1 MKMFE
6 WFKSPS
12 DKDDFDKIEQFHSD
26 SNIAYNADDSID
38 EDIAFHEL
46 VKKDGKKIIS
56 NTENDISV
64 KKSIDLEKDILNEE
78 LRALENEKNNLM
90 EILNQSEIPI
100 FESPEYSNLQKKI
113 NDLQNR
119 MNINT
124 KKGKDRSLQYE
135 GGELN

>member
-12 DKDDFDKIEQFHSD
+12 DKDDFDKIEQFHGD

-46 VKKDGKKIIS
+46 VKKDGEKIIS

-64 KKSIDLEKDILNEE
+64 KKSIDLEEDILNEE

-90 EILNQSEIPI
+90 EILNQSEISI

>member
-64 KKSIDLEKDILNEE
+64 KKSIDLEEDILNEE

>member
-46 VKKDGKKIIS
+46 VKKDGEKIIS

-64 KKSIDLEKDILNEE
+64 KKSIDLEEDILNEE

-90 EILNQSEIPI
+90 EILNQSEISI

>member
-46 VKKDGKKIIS
+46 VKKDGEKIIS

-90 EILNQSEIPI
+90 EILNQSEISI